1 MWCVYTSFLWPSWG
15 LGWSR
20 PVSQRNRVK
29 TNTATLVFSLSSF
42 FCRRPFH
49 PRLWHVGCWWKMDE
63 DSCRL
68 LLYAFHGILG
78 FKIPCLI
85 VNLLTYALCRCL
97 SYILIPQIANP
108 WAYIIIY
115 WLSVGWGPSRHVTS
129 TLLSPILPR
138 HGMLHVLFLE
148 ATCWRGSCASG
159 SYASNSGERERFF
172 HMCCSYAVS
181 MTRMENQWKTIN
193 NHNV

>member
-1 MWCVYTSFLWPSWG
+1 M
-15 LGWSR
+15 
-20 PVSQRNRVK
+20 SQRNRVK

-85 VNLLTYALCRCL
+85 VNLLTYAALCRCL

-108 WAYIIIY
+108 WAYIGCP
-115 WLSVGWGPSRHVTS
+115 LVGGHLDISRHVTS

-159 SYASNSGERERFF
+159 SYASNSGERSQEVFSLICPVPTQFRWR
-172 HMCCSYAVS
+172 
-181 MTRMENQWKTIN
+181 TRM
-193 NHNV
+193 